1 MKNNRSFCP
10 LNLMV
15 EIVGD
20 KWSLLILSEIMF
32 ENKRHF
38 RQFLQMEEKIASNI
52 LTDRLNMLE
61 QQGML
66 TKKHDPDH
74 KQGFIYGLTER
85 SIDLL
90 PMIMEG
96 IRWSLAYEPV
106 DLVRYAS
113 AVNLLQGGKDATSRL
128 RNDLL
133 DMHHILPEKIN

>member
-66 TKKHDPDH
+66 TKKRDPAH

-113 AVNLLQGGKDATSRL
+113 AVKLLQGGKDAESRL
-128 RNDLL
+128 RNDLV
-133 DMHHILPEKIN
+133 DVHHISLEIMD